1 MSSLAEVS
9 TVIIFIL
16 SIGLTFIITANYVRK
31 KHAALLSYTAGLW
44 VFSISVALEIVFST
58 GFETGLLI
66 KSYLVLVAVIV
77 ELLALGS
84 VLLLHSRKFT
94 VSYVIFMIISTVFVI
109 ISAGISTVGD
119 IITHG
124 VVYGTLPLLISV
136 SSITVTFPAAIILIL
151 IAALSYRK
159 TRNPKLISI
168 IIGVVVVSVAGTL
181 YIVQFPA
188 FLYYA
193 EFIGILLLWIGFVDF
208 SLIKK
213 MFTRKNGNMAKEA

>member
-94 VSYVIFMIISTVFVI
+94 VSYGIFMIISTVFAS
-109 ISAGISTVGD
+109 SAQVFQ
-119 IITHG
+119 
-124 VVYGTLPLLISV
+124 L
-136 SSITVTFPAAIILIL
+136 
-151 IAALSYRK
+151 
-159 TRNPKLISI
+159 
-168 IIGVVVVSVAGTL
+168 
-181 YIVQFPA
+181 
-188 FLYYA
+188 
-193 EFIGILLLWIGFVDF
+193 
-208 SLIKK
+208 
-213 MFTRKNGNMAKEA
+213 

>member
-1 MSSLAEVS
+1 
-9 TVIIFIL
+9 
-16 SIGLTFIITANYVRK
+16 
-31 KHAALLSYTAGLW
+31 
-44 VFSISVALEIVFST
+44 
-58 GFETGLLI
+58 
-66 KSYLVLVAVIV
+66 
-77 ELLALGS
+77 
-84 VLLLHSRKFT
+84 
-94 VSYVIFMIISTVFVI
+94 
-109 ISAGISTVGD
+109 
-119 IITHG
+119 
-124 VVYGTLPLLISV
+124 
-136 SSITVTFPAAIILIL
+136 VTFPAAIILIL